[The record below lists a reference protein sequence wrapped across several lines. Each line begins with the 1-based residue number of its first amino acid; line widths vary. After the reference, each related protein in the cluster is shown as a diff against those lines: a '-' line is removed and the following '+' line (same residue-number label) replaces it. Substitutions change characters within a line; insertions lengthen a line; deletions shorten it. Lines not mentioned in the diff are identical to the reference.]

1 MNWEEELKRKAAM
14 INEALDHYLPPADRY
29 PIKIH
34 EAMRYSL
41 FAGGKRLRGALL
53 LSVAEMLEM
62 DPKRVLPAAASVEMI
77 HTYSLIHDDL
87 PAMDD
92 DDFRRGKPTCHRV
105 FGEAIAILAGDALLT
120 LAFQTLGELKKE
132 GFSSDLIL
140 GIVDE
145 LSRAAG
151 TEGLIGGQVV
161 DLESEGVEVGSD
173 TLAYIHEHKTGA
185 LFCAAVRAGAILAG
199 AGEAEL
205 QALTDYAKAFGLAF
219 QITDDILDVIG
230 DEKEMG
236 KPAKSDAAKKKA
248 TYPAVFGL
256 EESRHIAA
264 EQVRKALHS
273 LKMFGARAAFLEEAA
288 RYLLQRKS

>member
-1 MNWEEELKRKAAM
+1 MSWETELSRKAAL
-14 INEALDHYLPPADRY
+14 INEALDCYLPPAWRY
-29 PIKIH
+29 PAKIH

-41 FAGGKRLRGALL
+41 FAGGKRLRGALVL
-53 LSVAEMLEM
+53 GVAEMLEM
-62 DPKRVLPAAASVEMI
+62 DPKRVLPAAASVEMV

-87 PAMDD
+87 PAMDN

-120 LAFQTLGELKKE
+120 LAFQTLSELRKE
-132 GFSSDLIL
+132 GFTSDLIL
-140 GIVDE
+140 DIVDE

-173 TLAYIHEHKTGA
+173 TLVYIHEHKTGA
-185 LFCAAVRAGAILAG
+185 LFCAAVRIGALLAG
-199 AGEAEL
+199 AGAAEL

-219 QITDDILDVIG
+219 QITDDILDVVG

-236 KPAKSDAAKKKA
+236 KPAKSDMAKKKA
-248 TYPAVFGL
+248 TYPAIFGL
-256 EESRHIAA
+256 EEAHSIAA

-273 LKMFGARAAFLEEAA
+273 LKMFGARASFLEEAA
-288 RYLLQRKS
+288 KYLLQRKS

>member
-1 MNWEEELKRKAAM
+1 MNWEAELSRKAAL
-14 INEALDHYLPPADRY
+14 INEALDRYLPPAYHY
-29 PIKIH
+29 PAKIH

-53 LSVAEMLEM
+53 LGVAEMLGM

-120 LAFQTLGELKKE
+120 LAFQTLSELKKE
-132 GFSSDLIL
+132 GFAPDLIL
-140 GIVDE
+140 DVVDE

-161 DLESEGVEVGSD
+161 DLESEGVEVESD

-185 LFCAAVRAGAILAG
+185 LFCAAVRSGALLAG
-199 AGEAEL
+199 AGASEL
-205 QALTDYAKAFGLAF
+205 QALTDYARAFGLAF
-219 QITDDILDVIG
+219 QITDDILDIVG

-236 KPAKSDAAKKKA
+236 KPAKSDVAKKKA
-248 TYPAVFGL
+248 TYPALFGL
-256 EESRHIAA
+256 EKARCIAA

-273 LKMFGARAAFLEEAA
+273 LEMFGARAAFLEEAA
-288 RYLLQRKS
+288 KYLLQRKS